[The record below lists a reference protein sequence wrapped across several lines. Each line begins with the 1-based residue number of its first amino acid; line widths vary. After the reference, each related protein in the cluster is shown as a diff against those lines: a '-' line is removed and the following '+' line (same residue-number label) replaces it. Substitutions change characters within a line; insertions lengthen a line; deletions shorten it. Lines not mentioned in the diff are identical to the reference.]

1 MSVVSASR
9 RAVVVVLLVAAG
21 AQAAEPAGDPALE
34 RLAEE
39 VLERNPELL
48 ALEAELAALR
58 QRPVQA
64 RALPDPMLA
73 LTWVNDGWS
82 PSLGRRDMST
92 LGVMWSQE
100 LPRGGRRALAAQAAT
115 LEAAQGE
122 QALARKRRELRAAAE
137 RAYAALLLSRERLA
151 LAHEQGAAWRQ
162 IEGVARARYAVGLS
176 AQQDVLRAQ
185 VELTRIE
192 QLQARQAAEAEIALA
207 ELNQLRDQ
215 ALEAPFET
223 SARLAVAPAPADEA
237 ALLDELRTQSP
248 ELQATRLQ
256 VEREATA
263 VLLAERLRQ
272 PDLSV
277 QAGYMH
283 RGALDPMWQAGIGL
297 RLPLRRAARHGA
309 LAEAQARR
317 EAARLRLAGQELQ
330 LRFRTRARLTRLRAL
345 EQQARLYGD
354 GIVPQDR
361 MSVEAALASYQA
373 GKVPFLAVLEALTT
387 LYDDR
392 GAQLELLA
400 EHAGTRAALHEAL
413 LEGEEP

>member
-1 MSVVSASR
+1 MPVVSTCR
-9 RAVVVVLLVAAG
+9 RAVVVVLLAAAG
-21 AQAAEPAGDPALE
+21 AQASEQAADPALE
-34 RLAEE
+34 VLAAE
-39 VLERNPELL
+39 VFERNPDLR
-48 ALEAELAALR
+48 ALEAELEALR

-82 PSLGRRDMST
+82 PSVGRRDMST

-100 LPRGGRRALAAQAAT
+100 LPRGGRRALAAQDAT

-122 QALARKRRELRAAAE
+122 QALARKRRELRASAE

-151 LAHEQGAAWRQ
+151 LAREQGDAWRQ

-207 ELNQLRDQ
+207 EVNRLRDQ
-215 ALEAPFET
+215 ALDAPFET
-223 SARLAVAPAPADEA
+223 SARLGLTPAPADEA
-237 ALLDELRTQSP
+237 SLLDELRAHSP
-248 ELQATRLQ
+248 ELQTARLQ

-283 RGALDPMWQAGIGL
+283 RGALDPMWQAGVGL
-297 RLPLRRAARHGA
+297 RLPLRRAAQRGA

-317 EAARLRLAGQELQ
+317 QAARLRLASQELQ
-330 LRFRTRARLTRLRAL
+330 LRFRTRARLARLQALTR
-345 EQQARLYGD
+345 QARLYGE

-361 MSVEAALASYQA
+361 MSMEAALANYQA
-373 GKVPFLAVLEALTT
+373 GKVPFLAVLEALTA

-400 EHAGTRAALHEAL
+400 DHAMPRAALHEAL
-413 LEGEEP
+413 LEGVEP